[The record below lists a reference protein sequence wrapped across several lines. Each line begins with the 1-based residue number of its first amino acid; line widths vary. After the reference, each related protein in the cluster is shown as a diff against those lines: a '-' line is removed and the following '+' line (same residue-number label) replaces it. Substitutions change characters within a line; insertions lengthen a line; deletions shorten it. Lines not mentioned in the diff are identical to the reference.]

1 MDIEEKNRE
10 KRNKRINRNRI
21 IGRILIIFSVI
32 TFLILST
39 ILIIEIINMKN
50 VEKRDNELIEI
61 YEENKENEEKLKEY
75 SIRALL
81 KIPKVNIKE
90 LIYDNN
96 NYLYD
101 DLEQGIVVYNI
112 YDNLSHEKNNMSV
125 ILGHNSGLR
134 TKKVFLQLEKLD
146 INDEFEIEFEGKL
159 YKYNIENRYVVDPKS
174 DGPFEREEDKNK
186 VYLFTCYPYPI
197 NNKRLIL
204 EGVRID

>member
-1 MDIEEKNRE
+1 MDIEEKSRE

-32 TFLILST
+32 AFLILST

-134 TKKVFLQLEKLD
+134 TKKVF
-146 INDEFEIEFEGKL
+146 F
-159 YKYNIENRYVVDPKS
+159 
-174 DGPFEREEDKNK
+174 
-186 VYLFTCYPYPI
+186 
-197 NNKRLIL
+197 
-204 EGVRID
+204 